1 MTHAQTT
8 RFHDLHASGFFL
20 IPNPWDVGSARLLE
34 SLGFPALATTSSGFA
49 ATLGRNDQ
57 AVSEDELVDHVAAI
71 CTAVDIPVNVDF
83 EWGYAAEPEGLGPII
98 ARLAEAGAAGFS
110 LEDFDPSVGAVVSID
125 QAAER
130 VEAGAAAATETGMV
144 FTARAENH
152 LYGHDDLDDTIARLE
167 RYGAAGADALYAP
180 GAGSADAIARI
191 VAIGRP
197 VNVLAL
203 PGVPS
208 VAELADLGV
217 RRVSTGGALAS
228 VAYGALVT
236 AAREL
241 LDDGSAAY
249 LGRMLSG
256 RDRAA
261 AFNS

>member
-1 MTHAQTT
+1 MNSPQST
-8 RFHDLHASGFFL
+8 RFHELHASGFFL

-57 AVSEDELVDHVAAI
+57 EVSVGELIEHVAAV
-71 CTAVDIPVNVDF
+71 CAAVEVPVNVDF
-83 EWGYAAEPEGLGPII
+83 EWGYATEPEGLGPII

-110 LEDFDPSVGAVVSID
+110 LEDFDPAAGDVVSID

-130 VEAGAAAATETGMV
+130 VEAGAAAAAATGML
-144 FTARAENH
+144 FTARTENH

-167 RYGAAGADALYAP
+167 RFAAAGADALYAP
-180 GAGSADAIARI
+180 GAGSAEAIARI
-191 VAIGRP
+191 VAVGCP

-203 PGVPS
+203 PGVPP
-208 VAELADLGV
+208 VAELVELGV
-217 RRVSTGGALAS
+217 RRVSTGGALAW
-228 VAYGALVT
+228 VAYGALVD

-241 LDDGSAAY
+241 LDDASVAY

-261 AFNS
+261 AFDT